1 MTRIAAFTTALLAA
15 AVFGASGPALDDM
28 AWQVAM
34 GKLQAAKAPA
44 KRAKDPAGF
53 VAAILE
59 VGSCTYT
66 KRDLQTA
73 QELVSIL
80 IQELSDDSPDG
91 RKEDKIDGLVI
102 EACETS
108 LKKITNEKAI
118 DFVVNT
124 AKNAK
129 GLKVRVR
136 FSLCRVLGSFK
147 GDAVKILVDLADDK
161 DTRLQIGAM
170 DGLKEYLKNE
180 LAKKVDDLTAQVTS
194 GSEQV
199 SQVLSTGG
207 KALEEQ
213 PAALFK
219 ARLDAMPTQL
229 DSVLTG
235 FTSSEP
241 LQTGLKEVRAIVEG
255 IAGDDAKRKV
265 QPIVEGFAEFVEKFL
280 KSVEELNAVR
290 ESVAP
295 ATAPLLK
302 ILADPN
308 RSWEVRVGAL
318 QALRADRNAA
328 HADAMIECLQVSSAA
343 DGRLKVDV
351 MNALASILG
360 IAQPKTDDANWWKG
374 ALTERRAGKRPG
386 EGGGTTVTPT
396 EFFGL
401 KTKSTRIVFI
411 LDRTGSMDFKCT
423 ADLPKRNPEPPPKS
437 RDTATGE
444 EKVPPQEEGAKK
456 KASEIKKKWDDRKIE
471 KRMDALKREFIN
483 TIYNLD
489 PRVMFSVVLYEGN
502 AQNWKPV
509 LVQANWNNK
518 MDCINDIDRLSASGG
533 TNIWEG
539 LETAYRFVAE
549 PARPD
554 VIQFDKKGNYVTT
567 VNGADTFFLMT
578 DGNHN
583 NGRFSINTPPAGD
596 FDERAFLSEF
606 KKINMVRKVV
616 VNTIILG
623 DTTLDEKNNPDP
635 IKQKSLSLFRT
646 IADITGGSFV
656 HLGK

>member
-1 MTRIAAFTTALLAA
+1 MTRIAAFSTALLAA
-15 AVFGASGPALDDM
+15 AVFGASGPALDDA
-28 AWQVAM
+28 AWQAAY
-34 GKLQAAKAPA
+34 GKLQAAKVPN
-44 KRAKDPAGF
+44 KRSKDPKAF
-53 VAAILE
+53 VDAILE
-59 VGSCTYT
+59 LGSCTYA
-66 KRDLQTA
+66 KRDQQTA
-73 QELVSIL
+73 TELVTIL
-80 IQELSDDSPDG
+80 IQELNDDSPDG
-91 RKEDKIDGLVI
+91 SKEIKIDGLVI

-108 LKKITNEKAI
+108 LKKITNEKAV
-118 DFVVNT
+118 DYLVGM

-136 FSLCRVLGSFK
+136 FSLCRVIGSFK
-147 GDAVKILVDLADDK
+147 GEAVKVLVDLADDK
-161 DTRLQIGAM
+161 DTRLQIGAV
-170 DGLKEYLKNE
+170 DGLKEYLKSE
-180 LAKKVDDLTAQVTS
+180 LSKKVDDLRTQVAS
-194 GSEQV
+194 GADQAK
-199 SQVLSTGG
+199 QVLESAG

-219 ARLDAMPTQL
+219 ARLEAMPTQL
-229 DSVLTG
+229 DGVLTG
-235 FTSSEP
+235 FTTAEP
-241 LQTGLKEVRAIVEG
+241 LQAALKEVRAIVEG
-255 IAGDDAKRKV
+255 IANDDAKRKV
-265 QPIVEGFAEFVEKFL
+265 QPIVEGFAEFVDKFVA
-280 KSVEELNAVR
+280 SVEELNAVR
-290 ESVAP
+290 KTAEP
-295 ATAPLLK
+295 ATTLLLK
-302 ILADPN
+302 ILTDPK
-308 RSWEVRVGAL
+308 RSWEVQIGAL
-318 QALRADRNAA
+318 QALRADCNAA
-328 HADAMIECLQVSSAA
+328 HADAMIECLTVSGQA

-351 MNALASILG
+351 MQALASILG
-360 IAQPKTDDANWWKG
+360 IKEAKTDDANWWKG
-374 ALTERRAGKRPG
+374 ALTERRSGKRPG

-437 RDTATGE
+437 RDTATGD

-456 KASEIKKKWDDRKIE
+456 KAAEIKKKWDDRKIE

-502 AQNWKPV
+502 SQNWKPV
-509 LVQANWNNK
+509 LVQANWPNK

-583 NGRFSINTPPAGD
+583 NGKFSINVPPAGD

-646 IADITGGSFV
+646 IADISGGSFV